1 MPYTFYHAGVL
12 IGESKLEDVRSKR
25 QRAGVFRPTP
35 YGLDIFPRLTGIL
48 SAGHALETHLREN
61 GLSLDDMERAEI
73 DHLFDTNPAGQK
85 IIDIGR
91 MLSEVEI
98 QAPNGDRK
106 DFKQIAFIDQLEW
119 KRVGKMLKD
128 PAAKVEVEDWPAGV
142 PRYIVSV
149 TLRHTSS
156 FSSRDRKPIR
166 MRSH

>member
-61 GLSLDDMERAEI
+61 GLSLDDMDRAEVEN
-73 DHLFDTNPAGQK
+73 LFDTNPAGRK

-106 DFKQIAFIDQLEW
+106 EFKQIAFIDQLEW
-119 KRVGKMLKD
+119 KRVLKD
-128 PAAKVEVEDWPAGV
+128 PAADVEIEEWPAGV
-142 PRYIVSV
+142 PRYVVSV
-149 TLRHTSS
+149 TLRHSSS